1 MNWLTKL
8 IQGYPPAKA
17 TGRITP
23 AAAKV
28 ELKNRGHSVRRVKYH
43 DIVADAASLGVTRQH
58 LWSVLKGQ
66 RTGRSLLARYADLKK
81 EAK

>member
-8 IQGYPPAKA
+8 IAGYGSPSHGA
-17 TGRITP
+17 G
-23 AAAKV
+23 
-28 ELKNRGHSVRRVKYH
+28 RRVKYH
-43 DIVADAASLGVTRQH
+43 GIVADAASLGVTRQH